1 MGADQGHGWVDEEAG
16 PVSRPYTVTSGR
28 TRPRGSRYLDLVD
41 MVVST
46 GKPAGDIRFSPER
59 GQILAL
65 SRVPVSVAEVSA
77 LVKLPLG
84 IVRVLLGDLLHDE
97 LIEVRE
103 AAPRGGRVTDQ
114 RLLRKVLEGLQ
125 AL

>member
-1 MGADQGHGWVDEEAG
+1 VYEEAG
-16 PVSRPYTVTSGR
+16 PVSRPYTVTGGR

-41 MVVST
+41 MVVRT
-46 GKPAGDIRFSPER
+46 RKPADTTPVGPEC
-59 GQILAL
+59 GQILEL

-84 IVRVLLGDLLHDE
+84 IVRVLLGDLLHDG